1 MFYIGE
7 MVRYIAKSVTS
18 SKSSLNASSSW
29 RRSFSREEKELLKR
43 IDKNN
48 ECRRKTVQI
57 VKAIFKR
64 DKYLKRLTSFHL
76 KAVLLHA
83 VEQEIILEW
92 HVNSYE
98 RVFDVLG
105 FIQQFLEEKFL
116 PNFFIRSMNVLC
128 DFDDDLIANILESIK
143 NLRNDK
149 QHFLEAIV

>member
-1 MFYIGE
+1 
-7 MVRYIAKSVTS
+7 MVRYIAKPVTS
-18 SKSSLNASSSW
+18 SKSAPNASNSW

-57 VKAIFKR
+57 LKAIFKR
-64 DKYLKRLTSFHL
+64 DTYLKRLSSFHL

-83 VEQEIILEW
+83 VEQKVALEW

-98 RVFDVLG
+98 RVFDMLG
-105 FIQQFLEEKFL
+105 FTQQFLEEKFL
-116 PNFFIRSMNVLC
+116 PNYFIRSMNVLY

-143 NLRNDK
+143 NLRNNKD
-149 QHFLEAIV
+149 HFLQAIA